1 MTLTDFEQAHLD
13 LIRDYFASI
22 ESGVSTRAFFTE
34 DMLQIEF
41 PNRLNPKGQR
51 SDLVSLIQRSEMGK
65 KVLTSQHYEI
75 VSAIA
80 QGNRAAVEAVW
91 TGTLAIPFGA
101 LSAGSVMKAYFAI
114 FFQFRDGKIALQHN
128 YDCFEPW

>member
-1 MTLTDFEQAHLD
+1 MTVTDSEQAHLN

-22 ESGVSTRAFFTE
+22 ESGVSTRGFFAE

-41 PNRLNPKGQR
+41 PNRLNPNGQR
-51 SDLVSLIQRSEMGK
+51 SDLASLIQRSEMGK
-65 KVLTSQHYEI
+65 KVLAGQHYEI
-75 VSAIA
+75 VSAVA
-80 QGNRAAVEAVW
+80 QGDRAAVEAVW
-91 TGTLAIPFGA
+91 TGTLAIPFGT
-101 LSAGSVMKAYFAI
+101 LSAGSGMKADFAI